1 MSIDARLHELGR
13 GARTRRITIVLLL
26 GAPVGMLATAWSARI
41 AGLPVALAVAA
52 ACCAIVIALARRA
65 ALAIDEAWIA
75 RRLDASHA
83 RFEDSADLLF
93 RDAQQ
98 LSSLQRLQR
107 LRLHERLQADPI
119 DDIAPA
125 WPGRLLGVVWILS
138 LGAVAA
144 AVLLPR
150 QPARDLGSTSAP
162 PTAANTSTTH
172 IDRVRLDITA
182 PMYTKIASRSES
194 ALEARVAAGS
204 RVGWHLRFTPAPT
217 SAALAFHDGSR
228 VELTRSGAEWIG
240 ERTLAA
246 SALYRIVLDDAP
258 PVEDD
263 RLRRLDAIA
272 DQPPDVRVIQPEKS
286 LTLLEEGQNAW
297 DLAFEASD
305 DYGIAAAN
313 LTVTLAQG
321 TGENIAFKEQTI
333 ALDGEEVDSENAG
346 RHLRYRHHLDL
357 AALGIAKGDDVVV
370 RLAVSDNREPQA
382 NTTKSASFILRWP
395 PEAASDSVGM
405 EGILEKTMPAYFRS
419 QRQII
424 IDTEALVADKAALA
438 DDRLLARS
446 DGIGVDQKILR
457 LRYGQFLGEEFETR
471 SAPASPAEGEHT
483 HAHAEGKSFN
493 PALHDPQ
500 AEARAD
506 ALTDHDH
513 EHGSKAQAKFG
524 DLGNVMAEYGHT
536 HDHAEA
542 ATLLDPETKA
552 ILKSALNEMWQSELH
567 LRQGRPADA
576 LPFEYKALEYIKQVQ
591 QSTRIYLARVG
602 LELPAIDEGRRL
614 SGDRKGVTDRE
625 SALVPADAGDSA
637 AIALWHELDDRKAPD
652 LDAFERWVHAHEST
666 MPDALALLAAA
677 DRVRRELA
685 CEDCRRQL
693 RSLLWPLLPQP
704 ATAVQPRI
712 APDVGGRAY
721 LDAIRTDSAAGN
733 LRGKDSS
740 Q

>member
-1 MSIDARLHELGR
+1 MSIDERLHELGR
-13 GARTRRITIVLLL
+13 DARTRRITIVLLL

-41 AGLPVALAVAA
+41 AGLSVALVVAA
-52 ACCAIVIALARRA
+52 ACCALVIVLARRA
-65 ALAIDEAWIA
+65 ALAIDDAWIA
-75 RRLDASHA
+75 RRLDASHGS
-83 RFEDSADLLF
+83 FEDSADLLF

-98 LSSLQRLQR
+98 LSSLQQLQR
-107 LRLHERLQADPI
+107 SRLHARLQANPI
-119 DDIAPA
+119 GDIAPA
-125 WPGRLLGVVWILS
+125 WPGRLLGVVWILC
-138 LGAVAA
+138 LLAVAA
-144 AVLLPR
+144 ALLLPR
-150 QPARDLGSTSAP
+150 QPARDPASTSAP
-162 PTAANTSTTH
+162 TAADASATH
-172 IDRVRLDITA
+172 IDRAQLDIVA
-182 PMYTKIASRSES
+182 PAYTKLAARSES

-204 RVGWHLRFTPAPT
+204 RIGWHLRFTPVPT
-217 SAALAFHDGSR
+217 SAALVFHDGSR
-228 VELTRSGAEWIG
+228 VELTRGGAEWTG
-240 ERTLAA
+240 ERTLAV
-246 SALYRIVLDDAP
+246 SALYRIVLDGAP
-258 PVEDD
+258 PVEDG

-272 DQPPDVRVIQPEKS
+272 DQPPDVRVVQPEKS

-297 DLAFEASD
+297 DLAFEAGD
-305 DYGIAAAN
+305 DYGIATAK
-313 LTVTLAQG
+313 LTITLAQG

-333 ALDGEEVDSENAG
+333 ALDGEDVDAENAG

-357 AALGIAKGDDVVV
+357 AALGIAKGDDVIV

-405 EGILEKTMPAYFRS
+405 EGILQKTMPAYFRS

-424 IDTEALVADKAALA
+424 IDTEALIAERAKLT
-438 DDRLLARS
+438 DDQTLARS
-446 DGIGVDQKILR
+446 DSIGVDQKILR

-471 SAPASPAEGEHT
+471 SAPASPAAGEH
-483 HAHAEGKSFN
+483 AKDGKS
-493 PALHDPQ
+493 D
-500 AEARAD
+500 ARAD

-513 EHGSKAQAKFG
+513 AGAAEPASKFG
-524 DLGNVMAEYGHT
+524 SAGDVMAEYGHT

-542 ATLLDPETKA
+542 ATLLDPETKT

-625 SALVPADAGDSA
+625 SALVPADAGNSA
-637 AIALWHELDDRKAPD
+637 AIALWHELDQRKAPD
-652 LDAFERWVHAHEST
+652 LDAFERWVRAHEST

-677 DRVRRELA
+677 DRVRREPA
-685 CEDCRRQL
+685 CEECRRQL
-693 RSLLWPLLPQP
+693 RGLLWPLLPQP
-704 ATAVQPRI
+704 ATAVQSRI

-721 LDAIRTDSAAGN
+721 LDAVRTDSSAGK
-733 LRGKDSS
+733 LPGKDAS